1 MMQYNAFYGAS
12 AGDTTPRDGTSIDA
26 NRFAPLPCR
35 RAFRSQ
41 ARQDHSMSDDHK
53 TQTPRTRLIHAGR
66 GHLGG
71 ETAPVNPPIV
81 RTSTVLYR
89 NMGVRTA
96 LAERRSKGERVWT
109 YGTSGSAV
117 SFALEDAITEVEGG
131 TRTMLFGSGLA
142 AVAHPLLAILKPGDH
157 VLFAETIYQP
167 ARTIATDYLTPRGIT
182 CEFYTGGHE
191 EVAKR
196 IRPET
201 RMVYLDNPGSI
212 VFDIQDVPALAA
224 VCKGRGRDIL
234 IAVDN
239 TWGAPGIYRPLM
251 LGADISIVAVTKYIA
266 GHSDLL
272 MGSVTANARCADHL
286 YKMAGVLGQV
296 VTPDDAYTAL
306 RGLRTAHARLA
317 IQHASTMTVIAWLQ
331 KQPEVARVLCP
342 ALATD
347 PGHALWTR
355 DFNGCNSLFSVAFK
369 PSVTTTHANA
379 FVDALRLFGIGA
391 SWGGYECLALTYPPE
406 RLKGWTGGS
415 LIRLH
420 VGLED
425 PTDIIADLQLGFEAI
440 RRSPS

>member
-1 MMQYNAFYGAS
+1 
-12 AGDTTPRDGTSIDA
+12 
-26 NRFAPLPCR
+26 
-35 RAFRSQ
+35 
-41 ARQDHSMSDDHK
+41 MSDDQNQRA
-53 TQTPRTRLIHAGR
+53 TTRLVHAGR
-66 GHLGG
+66 GHLG
-71 ETAPVNPPIV
+71 ADLSPVNPPIA

-89 NMGVRTA
+89 NIGVRTA
-96 LAERRSKGERVWT
+96 LVERKGKGERVWN
-109 YGTSGSAV
+109 YGTAGSSV

-131 TRTMLFGSGLA
+131 ARTMLFGSGLA

-167 ARTIATDYLTPRGIT
+167 ARTLATDYLAPRGIV

-224 VCKGRGRDIL
+224 VCKGRGNDIL

-239 TWGAPGIYRPLM
+239 TWGAPGIYRPLT

-272 MGSVTANARCADHL
+272 MGSVTANARCADLL
-286 YKMAGVLGQV
+286 YRMAGLLGQV

-306 RGLRTAHARLA
+306 RGLRTAHARL
-317 IQHASTMTVIAWLQ
+317 TMQAANAMAVIKWLQ
-331 KQPEVARVLCP
+331 KQPEVERVLYP
-342 ALATD
+342 ALETD
-347 PGHALWTR
+347 PNYALWRR
-355 DFNGCNSLFSVAFK
+355 DFKGTNSLFSVAFK
-369 PSVTTTHANA
+369 PRVTPADANT
-379 FVDALRLFGIGA
+379 FVDALKMFGIGA

-406 RLKGWTGGS
+406 RLKGWTGGA
-415 LIRLH
+415 LIRMH

-425 PTDIIADLQLGFEAI
+425 PADVIADLQLGFDAV
-440 RRSPS
+440 R

>member
-1 MMQYNAFYGAS
+1 
-12 AGDTTPRDGTSIDA
+12 
-26 NRFAPLPCR
+26 
-35 RAFRSQ
+35 
-41 ARQDHSMSDDHK
+41 MSDDK
-53 TQTPRTRLIHAGR
+53 TKRHTTRLVHAGR
-66 GHLGG
+66 GHLG
-71 ETAPVNPPIV
+71 ADLSPVNPPIA

-89 NMGVRTA
+89 NIGVRTA
-96 LAERRSKGERVWT
+96 LVERKGKGERVWN
-109 YGTSGSAV
+109 YGTAGSSV

-131 TRTMLFGSGLA
+131 ARTMLFGSGLA

-167 ARTIATDYLTPRGIT
+167 ARTLAMEYLTPRGIV

-224 VCKGRGRDIL
+224 VCKGRGNDIL

-239 TWGAPGIYRPLM
+239 TWGAPGIYRPLT

-272 MGSVTANARCADHL
+272 MGSVTANARCADLL
-286 YKMAGVLGQV
+286 YKMAGLLGQV

-306 RGLRTAHARLA
+306 RGLRTAHARL
-317 IQHASTMTVIAWLQ
+317 TMQAANALVVIKWLQ
-331 KQPEVARVLCP
+331 KQPEVERVLYP
-342 ALATD
+342 ALETD
-347 PGHALWTR
+347 PNYALWKR
-355 DFNGCNSLFSVAFK
+355 DFKGTNSLFSVAFK
-369 PSVTTTHANA
+369 PGVTPAHANT
-379 FVDALRLFGIGA
+379 FVDALKMFGIGA

-406 RLKGWTGGS
+406 RLKGWSGGA
-415 LIRLH
+415 LIRMH

-425 PTDIIADLQLGFEAI
+425 PADVIADLQLGFDAV
-440 RRSPS
+440 R

>member
-1 MMQYNAFYGAS
+1 
-12 AGDTTPRDGTSIDA
+12 
-26 NRFAPLPCR
+26 
-35 RAFRSQ
+35 
-41 ARQDHSMSDDHK
+41 MSDDK
-53 TQTPRTRLIHAGR
+53 KQRPNTRMVHAGR

-71 ETAPVNPPIV
+71 DTSPVNPPIV

-89 NMGVRTA
+89 NIGVRME
-96 LAERRSKGERVWT
+96 LADRKSRGERVWS
-109 YGTSGSAV
+109 YGTTGSSV
-117 SFALEDAITEVEGG
+117 SFALEDAITEIEGG
-131 TRTMLFGSGLA
+131 SRTMLFGSGLA
-142 AVAHPLLAILKPGDH
+142 ACAHPLLAILKPGDH
-157 VLFAETIYQP
+157 VLFAETIYVP
-167 ARTIATDYLTPRGIT
+167 ARNIANEYLLPRGIA

-224 VCKGRGRDIL
+224 VCKGRGNDIL

-239 TWGAPGIYRPLM
+239 TWGAPGLYRPLT
-251 LGADISIVAVTKYIA
+251 LGADISIVAITKYIA

-272 MGSVTANARCADHL
+272 MGSVTGNARCADLL

-306 RGLRTAHARLA
+306 RGLRSAHARLA
-317 IQHASTMTVIAWLQ
+317 MQQTNVMTVIKWLQ
-331 KQPEVARVLCP
+331 KQPEVERVLYP
-342 ALATD
+342 ALETD
-347 PGHALWTR
+347 PGYAIWRR
-355 DFNGCNSLFSVAFK
+355 DFRGANSLFSVAFK
-369 PSVTTTHANA
+369 PGITAAHANQ
-379 FVDALRLFGIGA
+379 FIDALKMFGIGA
-391 SWGGYECLALTYPPE
+391 SWGGYESLALTYPPD

-425 PTDIIADLQLGFEAI
+425 PADIIADLELGFAAI
-440 RRSPS
+440 RG